1 MNEFVHLSGLLARRT
16 VFIAKMQ
23 HPFFIKRLIQIS
35 IVRRKPRLRLHAL
48 SIYTVKC
55 FVFLT
60 KPSFCT
66 AHLVFIFEAFRASF
80 FYDFLLR
87 ILCLSDFK
95 RPGLAGVFDRT
106 V

>member
-35 IVRRKPRLRLHAL
+35 IVRRKPRLGLHAL
-48 SIYTVKC
+48 SIYTVKSL
-55 FVFLT
+55 VFLT

-87 ILCLSDFK
+87 ILRFFDF
-95 RPGLAGVFDRT
+95 RRSNLTGVLDCT